1 VQSPCVSNCPSSV
14 MNTDLNNVPDPF
26 GSAREIEIASGK
38 FAQGR
43 LKLMRALRT
52 RGNRV
57 FTELSLGKLN
67 NF

>member
-1 VQSPCVSNCPSSV
+1 

-57 FTELSLGKLN
+57 FTELPLLGKLN